1 MPFDVIRET
10 AGRIRFGNASLEG
23 NPYPDNFQQLPLLE
37 SRWRRIVLFDNW
49 CSFFLNYY
57 PATLGRHAEGRGRWN
72 YREVVYFDAA

>member
-1 MPFDVIRET
+1 MPFDVIRKT

-37 SRWRRIVLFDNW
+37 SRRIVLFDNW

-57 PATLGRHAEGRGRWN
+57 RHVGSPRGRARSVN